1 MLFFSDDEYTGGQT
15 WLELLVGLPNE
26 SNENIVRIKEEPPD
40 NESSNLT
47 SFNVVLRADNG
58 SRKSSLSDQGNGVQ
72 DSDNVDDRLSD
83 TAQNLPDQVR
93 TGDSVSILRNT
104 AQSNSGFGKQ
114 VERNLKEPFEF
125 SWHKVGG
132 NIDIRPTYPSAIAN
146 SQSSSISRP
155 ITLMDLKSSANIP
168 TISSLAPKSY
178 QSSGGQANSFS
189 DLQCHVCNKI
199 FKDNKTY
206 RRHMSAHR
214 QPSDYPCN
222 QCGRTF
228 SLKMQLRRHN
238 CAANMR
244 HMQRSPTMSPTHPYS
259 TPPARPP
266 FLASKFKPIPDGP
279 QMQPAASSILKM
291 VACEE
296 CGRRF
301 SRQQD
306 LSRHVCAKPVTD
318 ALNQTAMASA
328 PNAEVM
334 TLLTLAQL
342 NKNRVSADYPITCSG
357 CGWSFSRRQDLRR
370 HKCSGDIRKLLNNR
384 EGSSRKA
391 SSESPRPMDTASAGQ
406 ETESLQYRDDDSLS
420 QSPKPK
426 TRKYEYMCA
435 KCGSNYYTEDELQSH
450 IDKCILE
457 DNGPQNHKPNSE
469 TADTDQK
476 NADESAENVTV
487 ATVDEDES
495 SSTVVLNYQGSGTN
509 PTSNTGLWRLVI
521 TNTDQYFR
529 YYIPPPLSKRIVS
542 CILAIYFN
550 YEVTFQPKT
559 LISN

>member
-1 MLFFSDDEYTGGQT
+1 MVFVADDEYTGGQT

-26 SNENIVRIKEEPPD
+26 ASENIVKIKEEPPD
-40 NESSNLT
+40 SKPSNLT
-47 SFNVVLRADNG
+47 SFHVVLRSDNG

-72 DSDNVDDRLSD
+72 DSDNVEDRLS
-83 TAQNLPDQVR
+83 DQVR
-93 TGDSVSILRNT
+93 TGDSVSILRNN
-104 AQSNSGFGKQ
+104 APSHPDFGKQ
-114 VERNLKEPFEF
+114 VDRNLKEPFEF
-125 SWHKVGG
+125 SWHKVGS
-132 NIDIRPTYPSAIAN
+132 NIESRPTYPSAIAN

-178 QSSGGQANSFS
+178 QSSGGQINSFS

-238 CAANMR
+238 CAANV
-244 HMQRSPTMSPTHPYS
+244 HHVQRSPTMSPTHPYS
-259 TPPARPP
+259 SPPARPP
-266 FLASKFKPIPDGP
+266 FLASKFKPIPGGP
-279 QMQPAASSILKM
+279 QMQPEAASILKM

-318 ALNQTAMASA
+318 TPNPSALANAA
-328 PNAEVM
+328 NAEVM

-342 NKNRVSADYPITCSG
+342 NKNRMSADYPITCSG

-384 EGSSRKA
+384 EDSSRKA
-391 SSESPRPMDTASAGQ
+391 LSESPRPINTASMGQ
-406 ETESLQYRDDDSLS
+406 ETESSQYRDDDSLS

-469 TADTDQK
+469 TSDTDDK
-476 NADESAENVTV
+476 IADESAENVAV

-521 TNTDQYFR
+521 TNTEQCFR
-529 YYIPPPLSKRIVS
+529 YCIPPQLNKPIG
-542 CILAIYFN
+542 
-550 YEVTFQPKT
+550 T
-559 LISN
+559 LYQYQCRAVFWPHI